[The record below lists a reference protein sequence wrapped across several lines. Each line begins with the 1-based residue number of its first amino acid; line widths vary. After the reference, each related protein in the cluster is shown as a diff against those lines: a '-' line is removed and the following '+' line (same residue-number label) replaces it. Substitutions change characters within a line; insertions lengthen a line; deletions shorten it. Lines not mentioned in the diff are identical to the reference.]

1 MRMSHPSLGHRSP
14 EDPAFRQWEDCGW
27 GRASD
32 LLLDQIVFCAG
43 KRSQDQERHAGAS
56 ALLRDMSELQAS
68 WLWALAVLRE
78 WSGRPGQRPH
88 RMLSGRGKRWLQG
101 LFLCCPGL
109 CPQRL
114 FFPSCAK

>member
-1 MRMSHPSLGHRSP
+1 MRMLHPSLGHRSP
-14 EDPAFRQWEDCGW
+14 EDPAFRQWEDCGR

-32 LLLDQIVFCAG
+32 LPLDQIVFCAG
-43 KRSQDQERHAGAS
+43 KRSRDQERHAGAS